1 MKTSSRSIATRIGLA
16 AALTLAMAGAA
27 FAEDV
32 SPEVAM
38 QIAAGTNQDAVR
50 NQLGEPVKVA
60 SYLFAPGKAWYYYVK
75 GGTLGN
81 EKLVQV
87 NFDSQGVVQSTK
99 LVDANFYELNR
110 YE

>member
-1 MKTSSRSIATRIGLA
+1 MKNSSRSIAVRVGLA
-16 AALTLAMAGAA
+16 TALALGTVGAA
-27 FAEDV
+27 MAEDV
-32 SPEVAM
+32 SPQVAT
-38 QIAAGTNQDAVR
+38 QIAAGTSQDAVQS
-50 NQLGEPVKVA
+50 QLGEPIKVT

-75 GGTLGN
+75 GGMLGN

-99 LVDANFYELNR
+99 LVDANFYDLNR

>member
-1 MKTSSRSIATRIGLA
+1 MKTSSRSITARLGLA
-16 AALTLAMAGAA
+16 SALALGAA
-27 FAEDV
+27 GMALAQEV
-32 SPEVAM
+32 APEAAM
-38 QIAAGTNQDAVR
+38 QIATGSNQDAVR
-50 NQLGEPVKVA
+50 SQLGEPVKVT

-87 NFDSQGVVQSTK
+87 NFDESGAVQSTQW
-99 LVDANFYELNR
+99 VDASFHDLNR